1 MIMKFKQLMVV
12 RWHLCGYFLVFIIFN
27 KYMKIYRIS
36 NKNISQRLIDLSN
49 EDVLDLDFSL
59 DLGGEVG
66 FSKNLGV

>member
-1 MIMKFKQLMVV
+1 
-12 RWHLCGYFLVFIIFN
+12 
-27 KYMKIYRIS
+27 MKIYRIS

-59 DLGGEVG
+59 DLGGESG